1 MRPNKESVLLK
12 TSAATDIQCS
22 GGVISITGLKKV
34 SKSNILDIKQVKYR
48 AETAQVIRVGT
59 SSYTPTADTVYKV
72 LIGDVNRFQS
82 GWEETLKPYSFRTP
96 VVLTTLGATAALQ
109 REAIHL
115 ALVAAINADASNKVV
130 AASLLTGTGFSVTD
144 DGSYY
149 PVYSQGMSN
158 VKGVSTVIPVTNTD
172 GSGFAESDY
181 SITTPG
187 VIGVGI
193 GAYLAAQAP
202 VIDFVNNNLVSGVI
216 DTPPLTTTGAA
227 ATTGQNYDVFVI
239 NSYQTQAA
247 WSVSGQLAL
256 VQRNQEVWVDNGTGT
271 STSNLTGFRAFERE
285 LQRAIA
291 DLYRNDPSAIYDFFD
306 NGLIASATY
315 PTTGAAITTTDNV
328 VMAAKSS
335 GEKFDWYINPIGT
348 HTLLTPIVGTGGLQP
363 YLDVI
368 TQEGVELS
376 PPNLTQ
382 NPKQFVVGKSEYSLF
397 VRLDIGSGI
406 AATDFKS
413 LSIGF
418 RKKAAYAVDQT
429 AYEAASVATACL
441 GVPLDTGAAPV
452 INMIT
457 GPGAAG
463 ALTST
468 SCAVSPAANAIVD
481 LYLTVDINGVVKFYV
496 NGADKTSLL
505 ASSYSFTA
513 GLNIMPFVSFRHGA
527 GGAATPKLVQAIA
540 LPSITWRVD

>member
-34 SKSNILDIKQVKYR
+34 SKSNIFDIKQVKYR

-82 GWEETLKPYSFRTP
+82 GWEETLKPYSYRTP

-187 VIGVGI
+187 VIGVGV
-193 GAYLAAQAP
+193 GAYLAAQLP
-202 VIDFVNNNLVSGVI
+202 VIDFMNGNLVSGVI
-216 DTPPLTTTGAA
+216 DTPPLTTAGAA
-227 ATTGQNYDVFVI
+227 ATSGQNYDVFVI

-256 VQRNQEVWVDNGTGT
+256 VQRNQEVWVDNGTG
-271 STSNLTGFRAFERE
+271 
-285 LQRAIA
+285 
-291 DLYRNDPSAIYDFFD
+291 
-306 NGLIASATY
+306 SAT
-315 PTTGAAITTTDNV
+315 TNLAGFKACER
-328 VMAAKSS
+328 VM
-335 GEKFDWYINPIGT
+335 
-348 HTLLTPIVGTGGLQP
+348 H
-363 YLDVI
+363 
-368 TQEGVELS
+368 
-376 PPNLTQ
+376 
-382 NPKQFVVGKSEYSLF
+382 
-397 VRLDIGSGI
+397 
-406 AATDFKS
+406 
-413 LSIGF
+413 
-418 RKKAAYAVDQT
+418 
-429 AYEAASVATACL
+429 
-441 GVPLDTGAAPV
+441 
-452 INMIT
+452 
-457 GPGAAG
+457 
-463 ALTST
+463 
-468 SCAVSPAANAIVD
+468 
-481 LYLTVDINGVVKFYV
+481 
-496 NGADKTSLL
+496 
-505 ASSYSFTA
+505 
-513 GLNIMPFVSFRHGA
+513 
-527 GGAATPKLVQAIA
+527 KLMVQQ
-540 LPSITWRVD
+540 

>member
-34 SKSNILDIKQVKYR
+34 SKSNIFDIKQVKYR

-82 GWEETLKPYSFRTP
+82 GWEETLKPYSYRTP

-187 VIGVGI
+187 VIGVGV
-193 GAYLAAQAP
+193 GAYLAAQLP
-202 VIDFVNNNLVSGVI
+202 VIDFMNGNLVSGVI
-216 DTPPLTTTGAA
+216 DTPPLTTAGAA
-227 ATTGQNYDVFVI
+227 ATSGQNYDVFVI
-239 NSYQTQAA
+239 ESYQTQAA

-256 VQRNQEVWVDNGTGT
+256 VQRWQEVWVDNGTGSAT
-271 STSNLTGFRAFERE
+271 TNLTGFKAFERVMHK
-285 LQRAIA
+285 LMVQQYQRDASCVQEWF
-291 DLYRNDPSAIYDFFD
+291 DRPLGFQDP
-306 NGLIASATY
+306 L
-315 PTTGAAITTTDNV
+315 
-328 VMAAKSS
+328 
-335 GEKFDWYINPIGT
+335 
-348 HTLLTPIVGTGGLQP
+348 
-363 YLDVI
+363 
-368 TQEGVELS
+368 
-376 PPNLTQ
+376 
-382 NPKQFVVGKSEYSLF
+382 
-397 VRLDIGSGI
+397 
-406 AATDFKS
+406 
-413 LSIGF
+413 
-418 RKKAAYAVDQT
+418 
-429 AYEAASVATACL
+429 
-441 GVPLDTGAAPV
+441 GAAPTGTADTLGW
-452 INMIT
+452 MISPYGSLNRTNIGTQTIVAPVLNAT
-457 GPGAAG
+457 GLLIDQDDTATKGAHY
-463 ALTST
+463 S
-468 SCAVSPAANAIVD
+468 ANQQTLGD
-481 LYLTVDINGVVKFYV
+481 
-496 NGADKTSLL
+496 
-505 ASSYSFTA
+505 
-513 GLNIMPFVSFRHGA
+513 
-527 GGAATPKLVQAIA
+527 Q
-540 LPSITWRVD
+540 

>member
-34 SKSNILDIKQVKYR
+34 SKSNIFDIKQVKYR

-193 GAYLAAQAP
+193 GAYLAAQLP
-202 VIDFVNNNLVSGVI
+202 VIDFMNGNLVSGVI
-216 DTPPLTTTGAA
+216 DTPPLTTAGAA
-227 ATTGQNYDVFVI
+227 ATSGQNYDVFVI

-247 WSVSGQLAL
+247 WSVSGQLSL
-256 VQRNQEVWVDNGTGT
+256 VFRTQEVWVDNGTGS
-271 STSNLTGFRAFERE
+271 STSNLAGFKAFERVM
-285 LQRAIA
+285 LGLIF
-291 DLYRNDPSAIYDFFD
+291 DLYRNDASAIITMG
-306 NGLIASATY
+306 NVAPVSQGLN
-315 PTTGAAITTTDNV
+315 TGLPSGVAQAENV
-328 VMAAKSS
+328 VSFGNGHSAHYSPIATSTLVALAATNDGISL
-335 GEKFDWYINPIGT
+335 I
-348 HTLLTPIVGTGGLQP
+348 
-363 YLDVI
+363 LDS
-368 TQEGVELS
+368 TAAEGVELS
-376 PPNLTQ
+376 APTWANSQ
-382 NPKQFVVGKSEYSLF
+382 KSFVVGKTAFSLYTKIT
-397 VRLDIGSGI
+397 LDDVSGVNP
-406 AATDFKS
+406 
-413 LSIGF
+413 LWVGF
-418 RKKAAYAVDQT
+418 RKKAAYGATFTSYSDYAVIGIGASAGQIYTNTELNGAGNTATDTTQT
-429 AYEAASVATACL
+429 WADATTRVL
-441 GVPLDTGAAPV
+441 EVR
-452 INMIT
+452 
-457 GPGAAG
+457 
-463 ALTST
+463 
-468 SCAVSPAANAIVD
+468 
-481 LYLTVDINGVVKFYV
+481 VDINGVVTFYIDGYAPTV
-496 NGADKTSLL
+496 TQALTFDAGDEMIPTVYALQSADIGTPSLL
-505 ASSYSFTA
+505 EF
-513 GLNIMPFVSFRHGA
+513 
-527 GGAATPKLVQAIA
+527 AAVATNN
-540 LPSITWRVD
+540 WRS